1 MLTRLE
7 VNGFKT
13 FEKLDVTLTP
23 FTMVVGNNAAGK
35 SNLFDVIQLL
45 SNLAA
50 TARPVQPRQPCFTAL
65 PMRSSPTFLRCAK
78 QCGIGG
84 SCSSTRP
91 CCAGRYQQRL
101 LMY

>member
-23 FTMVVGNNAAGK
+23 FTMIVGNNAAGK

-45 SNLAA
+45 SNLA
-50 TARPVQPRQPCFTAL
+50 T
-65 PMRSSPTFLRCAK
+65 K
-78 QCGIGG
+78 IG
-84 SCSSTRP
+84 R
-91 CCAGRYQQRL
+91 AHV
-101 LMY
+101 

>member
-13 FEKLDVTLTP
+13 FEKLDVALTP

-45 SNLAA
+45 SNLA
-50 TARPVQPRQPCFTAL
+50 TKDVSEGGQWHARRA
-65 PMRSSPTFLRCAK
+65 SGTFSADRCGAI
-78 QCGIGG
+78 QANRVGSGG
-84 SCSSTRP
+84 
-91 CCAGRYQQRL
+91 L
-101 LMY
+101 D